1 MNHVVYEETQRFGLW
16 VYLLMFVLIV
26 GLLIAFVGLSK
37 ISDNPNTASV
47 PVGALS
53 FAMAILLL
61 TGNLMLLRVRVR
73 ENDVYVSLGVLFPM
87 LWRRV
92 GLDTIVEERVV
103 TYRPLRD
110 AGGWGVRLG
119 MFEGKPASY
128 FNARGN
134 RGVLLTTAN
143 RPFIIGSQNPE
154 PLAEAIARAREQYG
168 KVHC

>member
-1 MNHVVYEETQRFGLW
+1 MNHVVYEETQRFGVW
-16 VYLLMFVLIV
+16 VYILMFVLV
-26 GLLIAFVGLSK
+26 AGLLVAFVGLSK
-37 ISDNPNTASV
+37 MAENPNAAPAPAV
-47 PVGALS
+47 PLSLALV
-53 FAMAILLL
+53 ILLL
-61 TGNLMLLRVRVR
+61 CSNLMLLRVRVR

-92 GLDTIVEERVV
+92 RLETIVEERVV

-154 PLAEAIARAREQYG
+154 PLAEAIARAREQYA
-168 KVHC
+168 KVHR